1 MPAFMVLFVR
11 RYVDEPHLF
20 KAAREKI
27 ATGPHRQIW
36 LEIFSPEIIKTTI
49 LTSLLTTGAQ
59 GGYYALFTWLPTYL
73 KAERK
78 LSIIGSGGYIA
89 VVIIGSFIGLLV
101 GAHLAD
107 RIGRRANFLLFA
119 VCSLITVIIVYTQ
132 LPVDNG
138 LMLLL
143 GFPLGFFATGIFA
156 GMGAFLTEN
165 FPTRIRATGQGFAYN
180 FGRGIAALSP
190 TFAGLLSATLPLGQS
205 IGIFA
210 ASAYGLFIVAALLL
224 PETKAR
230 ELTPG

>member
-36 LEIFSPEIIKTTI
+36 LEIFSPEIIKSTI

-78 LSIIGSGGYIA
+78 LSVIGSGGYIA

-107 RIGRRANFLLFA
+107 RIGRRANFPLFA
-119 VCSLITVIIVYTQ
+119 VCSPITVVVYTQ
-132 LPVDNG
+132 LAVDDG
-138 LMLLL
+138 LIAWISTRLLRHRHL
-143 GFPLGFFATGIFA
+143 
-156 GMGAFLTEN
+156 
-165 FPTRIRATGQGFAYN
+165 RR
-180 FGRGIAALSP
+180 
-190 TFAGLLSATLPLGQS
+190 
-205 IGIFA
+205 
-210 ASAYGLFIVAALLL
+210 YGCVSD
-224 PETKAR
+224 
-230 ELTPG
+230 